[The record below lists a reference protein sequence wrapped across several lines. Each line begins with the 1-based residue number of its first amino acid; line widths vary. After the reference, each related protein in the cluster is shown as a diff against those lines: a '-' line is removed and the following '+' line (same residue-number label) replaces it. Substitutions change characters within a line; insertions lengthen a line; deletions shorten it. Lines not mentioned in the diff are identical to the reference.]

1 MGPARRRRTRFLPH
15 SAQNG
20 TAAVEFALLAPL
32 LLILLTGVIE
42 IGMGVFQD
50 MQVQAAAEAGAL
62 YAAKYGSGNLTAIGL
77 AVTNATSTS
86 GITASPAP
94 AVFCGCPTTSGITS
108 QGSNCTTVCSS
119 GKLPGTY
126 VKVSA
131 TITRTELLLTPY
143 ISLGL
148 PATFTGQSVVRVQ

>member
-1 MGPARRRRTRFLPH
+1 M
-15 SAQNG
+15 
-20 TAAVEFALLAPL
+20 

-62 YAAKYGSGNLTAIGL
+62 YAAKYGGSNLTAIAL

-94 AVFCGCPTTSGITS
+94 VLFCGCPNTSGVTS

-119 GKLPGTY
+119 GNLPGTY
-126 VKVSA
+126 VTVSA
-131 TITRTELLLTPY
+131 KITRTELLPLPY

-148 PATFTGQSVVRVQ
+148 PATFTGTSVIRVQ